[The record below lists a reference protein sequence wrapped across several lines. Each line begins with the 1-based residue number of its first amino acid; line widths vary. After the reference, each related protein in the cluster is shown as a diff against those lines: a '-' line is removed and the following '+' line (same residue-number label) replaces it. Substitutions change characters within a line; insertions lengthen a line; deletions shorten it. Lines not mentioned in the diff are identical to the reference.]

1 MFTSV
6 NSFQF
11 VFICKFFKGFHHLKN
26 ENLKKKRK
34 MKTFIKKLF
43 GKNKKNEII
52 NINIKRYEIEI
63 KNDDGINIFIT
74 NE

>member
-1 MFTSV
+1 
-6 NSFQF
+6 
-11 VFICKFFKGFHHLKN
+11 
-26 ENLKKKRK
+26 

-74 NE
+74 NEQIIEYQNIYIKQIYHENNM

>member
-1 MFTSV
+1 
-6 NSFQF
+6 
-11 VFICKFFKGFHHLKN
+11 
-26 ENLKKKRK
+26 
-34 MKTFIKKLF
+34 MKTYIKKLF

-52 NINIKRYEIEI
+52 NINIKRNEIEI